1 MRETIAF
8 IADGKIL
15 ESKNAVLPI
24 YSITKTMIASIVL
37 DLNIDLENVIS
48 RWIPRTICPHSDIVK
63 IRHLMNHSSGIRDYG
78 NLPEYINDVENR
90 KLAWSDEKFITTTVN
105 RELLFSPGTNFAYS
119 NPGYWLLKKIIET
132 ESNLSFDEL
141 IKKYIVLPLGL
152 SSLKV
157 AHGVFDNSLNGY
169 VAEWVWHG
177 LVMAD
182 ATDVALF
189 MASDKVA
196 RLNSSLNK
204 VNYKDKYWQNPYY
217 GLGLMVEP
225 GDKYGH
231 LGGGP
236 GYEAA
241 CIYFLESQII
251 ACAIFSNDKKINPLE
266 YLFAQKDILRRK
278 TSTAQHSVQRTAGT
292 RRGL

>member
-1 MRETIAF
+1 MKESIAF
-8 IADGKIL
+8 IADGKVL

-37 DLNIDLENVIS
+37 DLNIDLESTIS
-48 RWIPRTICPHSDIVK
+48 RWIPRTVCLHSEIVK
-63 IRHLMNHSSGIRDYG
+63 IHHLTNHSSGIRDYG
-78 NLPEYINDVENR
+78 NLPEYIDDVENR
-90 KLAWSDEKFITTTVN
+90 KSPWSNEKFIATTIN
-105 RELLFSPGTNFAYS
+105 RELLFSPGTSFAYS
-119 NPGYWLLKKIIET
+119 NPGYWLLKKIIEI

-141 IKKYIVLPLGL
+141 VEKHIALPLGL

-169 VAEWVWHG
+169 CAEWVWHG
-177 LVMAD
+177 LVMAN

-196 RLNSSLNK
+196 RLNSHLNK
-204 VNYKDKYWQNPYY
+204 VNYKDKYWQNSYY

-225 GDKYGH
+225 GNKYGH

-241 CIYFLESQII
+241 CIYFLDSQIV
-251 ACAIFSNDKKINPLE
+251 ACAIFSNDKKMNPLE
-266 YLFAQKDILRRK
+266 YLFAQKDILQ
-278 TSTAQHSVQRTAGT
+278 ART
-292 RRGL
+292 